1 MSVCYD
7 FQKWAIVSLASIVVA
22 ISLTIGLMD
31 ACGQYINGRTE
42 NGTGV
47 VKNVTEIYTNSTG

>member
-1 MSVCYD
+1 
-7 FQKWAIVSLASIVVA
+7 
-22 ISLTIGLMD
+22 MD
-31 ACGQYINGRTE
+31 AYGQYINGRTE